1 MAAPRRST
9 PPEPAAVIAVVGSS
23 SYIGASLLLHL
34 EAETRGDA
42 PEERRLVSLDH
53 NPLRWPVSRIS
64 AHRMGQTYGGE
75 GITLADIPYLL
86 RLESVDTVV
95 YVGSN
100 YDGADAAQHL
110 ADTAQWVDAGR
121 AAGVR
126 QFVYLSDYR
135 VYGIKPGHPIPITER
150 AATDQA
156 GAHHRIAAAEPDGAG
171 AAPENAAAPDTM
183 PVAVLRAAMTVGPGG
198 ANPAA
203 QEFLARRIRT
213 GGKGAGNG
221 KDQGKVKAK
230 HNPPLQFLHEHDLAR
245 AVSAT
250 IRGRLAGIYN
260 LAGDGTIWLRDAA
273 LAGSGWPSRP
283 GNQSTGNP
291 AGSEHRRPGKSGD
304 PARFPVVISA
314 TKFKQAAAFKYQYSS
329 ERALRAYCS
338 SVLLEPEG
346 C

>member
-1 MAAPRRST
+1 MAAPRRPA

-42 PEERRLVSLDH
+42 PEERRLVSLDN
-53 NPLRWPVSRIS
+53 NPLRWPVSRIA
-64 AHRMGQTYGGE
+64 AHRMGPTYGGE
-75 GITLADIPYLL
+75 GITLADIPNLL
-86 RLESVDTVV
+86 RLESVDTII

-100 YDGADAAQHL
+100 YDGVDAAQHL
-110 ADTAQWVDAGR
+110 AETAQWVDAGR

-150 AATDQA
+150 AATDRA
-156 GAHHRIAAAEPDGAG
+156 GAHRSIAAAEPDS
-171 AAPENAAAPDTM
+171 APPDNAAAADTDTDTM
-183 PVAVLRAAMTVGPGG
+183 PIAVLRPAMTVGPGG

-203 QEFLARRIRT
+203 SEFLSRRIR
-213 GGKGAGNG
+213 AGG
-221 KDQGKVKAK
+221 KDQGKGKGNANAK

-250 IRGRLAGIYN
+250 IRGRLSGIYN
-260 LAGDGTIWLRDAA
+260 LAGDGTIGLREAA
-273 LAGSGWPSRP
+273 LSCDRP
-283 GNQSTGNP
+283 ADRIVSQP
-291 AGSEHRRPGKSGD
+291 EYRRRPAKSGD

-329 ERALRAYCS
+329 ERALRAYCG
-338 SVLLEPEG
+338 SVLREPEG

>member
-1 MAAPRRST
+1 MAASRRPA

-75 GITLADIPYLL
+75 GITLADIPNLL

-150 AATDQA
+150 AATDRA
-156 GAHHRIAAAEPDGAG
+156 GAHRSIAAAEPDSAG
-171 AAPENAAAPDTM
+171 NGDGTSPENAAAPDTM

-203 QEFLARRIRT
+203 QEFLARRSRT
-213 GGKGAGNG
+213 GGKDPGKGNS
-221 KDQGKVKAK
+221 KVKAK

-250 IRGRLAGIYN
+250 IRGRLSGIYN
-260 LAGDGTIWLRDAA
+260 LTGDGTILLRDAA
-273 LAGSGWPSRP
+273 LAGDRP
-283 GNQSTGNP
+283 
-291 AGSEHRRPGKSGD
+291 AYRRGSQPEYHRRPGKSGD